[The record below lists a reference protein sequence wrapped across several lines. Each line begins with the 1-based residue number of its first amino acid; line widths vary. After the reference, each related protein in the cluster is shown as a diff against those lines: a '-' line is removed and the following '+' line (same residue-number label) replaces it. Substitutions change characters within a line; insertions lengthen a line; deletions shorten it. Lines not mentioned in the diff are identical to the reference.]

1 MVFVE
6 VNQASADKRR
16 IPLVLVCECRSTKP
30 NLQPVQRH
38 RGMIKSEN
46 YRGDIFGGITTA
58 VVALPLALAF
68 GVSSGAGALAGLY
81 GAIFAGAFAAL
92 FGGTRVQITG
102 PTGPM
107 TVVMAL
113 VVIHFEGQLAAA
125 FAVVV
130 LAGILQILFGI
141 LGIGR
146 YIKLVPQPVVSGFM
160 SGIGIIIIIL
170 QLPPLLGATDVG
182 GSTLTILAALPQML
196 ANFDGAAL
204 ALGLMV
210 LGMMFFTPASVNRYL
225 PAPLLALLIGST
237 VAALLSLEI
246 ARIGAVPTGVP
257 EFALPAVSVD
267 ELPYIVRFA
276 LVLAFLGSIDSLL
289 TSIVVDSMTRS
300 THDSNRELIGQGIG
314 NIASGLFAGL
324 PGAGATMRTL
334 VNVRA
339 GGNSPLAGVL
349 HSIILLLIVLGFGAA
364 VSHIPLAVLA
374 GILLKVGIDIV
385 DWRYLRR
392 IISAPRA
399 GVVIM
404 LTTLLLTV
412 LVDLITAFA
421 VGFIMASVLFVA
433 RMADAQVKN
442 ARFAF
447 GADQLEDLEPEEA
460 EILQQGNGRIVLF
473 HVEGPLSFGCA
484 RDVARLLQSNIEKD
498 VLAIDLRAV
507 PFIDSSACAALDEV
521 IQRLETDGDRVLL
534 FGAREPVRKLLQQT
548 GVLQRL
554 GEENLLTSRI
564 DTLRLARSIIAT
576 APPQEGLPGSPPTS
590 AP

>member
-1 MVFVE
+1 MKPCSYSLSRLADLY
-6 VNQASADKRR
+6 QARPSRR
-16 IPLVLVCECRSTKP
+16 QFRLVLAGDSGFTGANSGLATHVHS
-30 NLQPVQRH
+30 
-38 RGMIKSEN
+38 MINSDN

-113 VVIHFEGQLAAA
+113 VVIHFQGDLAAA
-125 FAVVV
+125 FSVVV
-130 LAGILQILFGI
+130 LAGIFQILFGAC
-141 LGIGR
+141 GIGR

-170 QLPPLLGATDVG
+170 QLPPLLGATGVG
-182 GSTLTILAALPQML
+182 GSALAIMSALPQML
-196 ANFDGAAL
+196 ITLDGAAL
-204 ALGLMV
+204 GLGLLVLGLMF
-210 LGMMFFTPASVNRYL
+210 LTPARVSQYV
-225 PAPLLALLIGST
+225 PTPLLALLIGSIL
-237 VAALLSLEI
+237 AALLALDI
-246 ARIGAVPTGVP
+246 AYIGAVPTGIP
-257 EFALPAVSVD
+257 EFALPRVSIE

-300 THDSNRELIGQGIG
+300 THDSNRELVGQGIG

-339 GGNSPLAGVL
+339 GGNSPLAGVV
-349 HSIILLLIVLGFGAA
+349 HSLLLLLIVLGFGAA

-374 GILLKVGIDIV
+374 GILLKVGVDIID
-385 DWRYLRR
+385 WGYLRR
-392 IISAPRA
+392 MLSAPRA

-404 LTTLLLTV
+404 LSTLLLTV

-421 VGFIMASVLFVA
+421 VGFTMASVLFVA
-433 RMADAQVKN
+433 RMADVQVNN

-447 GADQLEDLEPEEA
+447 GADQLDDLNHEEA
-460 EILQQGNGRIVLF
+460 EILRQDNGRIVLF
-473 HVEGPLSFGCA
+473 HVEGPLSFGSA
-484 RDVARLLQSNIEKD
+484 REVARLLQSTIEKE
-498 VLAIDLRAV
+498 VLAIDLRDV
-507 PFIDSSACAALDEV
+507 PFIDSSASAALDEV
-521 IQRLETDGDRVLL
+521 IERLDEDGTRVLL
-534 FGAREPVRKLLQQT
+534 FGARERVRDILQQT
-548 GVLQRL
+548 GVLDRL
-554 GEENLLTSRI
+554 GPENLVATRV
-564 DTLRLARSIIAT
+564 DALRLAQAIIDA
-576 APPQEGLPGSPPTS
+576 SPP
-590 AP
+590 